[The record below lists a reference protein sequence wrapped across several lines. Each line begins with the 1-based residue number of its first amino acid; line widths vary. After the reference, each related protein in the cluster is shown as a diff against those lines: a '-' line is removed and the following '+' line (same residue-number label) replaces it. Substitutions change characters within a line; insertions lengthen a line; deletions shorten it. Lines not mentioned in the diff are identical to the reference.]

1 MTAKAMLDTNI
12 LVYAYDRSEE
22 KKQKAAL
29 RLLETLIG
37 SGAGVVCTQVLAE
50 FFVTVTRKITEPLT
64 VEQASGRIKSFC
76 QLWPVLEINEMIV
89 CEAIRGVKEHHFSYW
104 DAQIWASAR
113 LNQIGMI
120 LSEDYAHNSLVEG
133 VRFINP
139 LLPDFD
145 LKYITG

>member
-1 MTAKAMLDTNI
+1 
-12 LVYAYDRSEE
+12 
-22 KKQKAAL
+22 
-29 RLLETLIG
+29 
-37 SGAGVVCTQVLAE
+37 
-50 FFVTVTRKITEPLT
+50 
-64 VEQASGRIKSFC
+64 
-76 QLWPVLEINEMIV
+76 MIV